1 MRLRPAI
8 LPIAALLAAVAL
20 TGCGSSDGTTADGKL
35 SVVATT
41 TQVADFVRNVGGNDV
56 SVTQILKPNVDAH
69 TYEPSPADINAVSQ
83 AGVLVRNGVDLER
96 WLDDITGDF
105 NGENVD
111 SSKGIS
117 LISADGEKD
126 PHIWQ
131 SVANAETMVR
141 NITAGLAKADSAHK
155 STYEKNSK
163 KYLAQLKILD
173 SQIKQEI
180 SSIPVADRKLVTNHD
195 AFDYYAKRY
204 HLDVVGAIIP
214 SFDTNAELG
223 SGDIDAIVSKI
234 KKTHTPAIFSETSLP
249 EKTAKTIGHEAHVKV
264 VAGEDSL
271 YGDALGP
278 KGSAG
283 DTYVKAMRH
292 NTNVIVGAL
301 GGTVAS

>member
-1 MRLRPAI
+1 MRLRPAA
-8 LPIAALLAAVAL
+8 LPVAALVAAVAL
-20 TGCGSSDGTTADGKL
+20 TGCGSSAGTTKDGKL
-35 SVVATT
+35 AVVATT
-41 TQVADFVRNVGGNDV
+41 TQVADFVRNVGGDDV

-83 AGVLVRNGVDLER
+83 ARVLVRNGAGLEH

-105 NGENVD
+105 HGENVD
-111 SSKGIS
+111 TSKGIS
-117 LISADGEKD
+117 LLSAGGEDD

-131 SVANAETMVR
+131 SVPNAEIMVR
-141 NITAGLAKADSAHK
+141 NITQGLIKADSKHK
-155 STYEKNSK
+155 AAYQENSK
-163 KYLAQLKILD
+163 KYLAQLEKLD
-173 SQIKQEI
+173 AQIKREVN
-180 SSIPVADRKLVTNHD
+180 SIPADDRKLVTNHD

-204 HLDVVGAIIP
+204 RIQVVGAIIP

-223 SGDIDAIVSKI
+223 SGDIDAIVDKI

-278 KGSAG
+278 KGSEG
-283 DTYVKAMRH
+283 DTYLKAMRH
-292 NTNVIVGAL
+292 NTDTIVNAL
-301 GGTVAS
+301 GGTVEP